1 MDPWFSSMHAAKQM
15 QEAGKSYS
23 HGGVHAHVHAL
34 PKPGPGLGLA
44 RKIWASAVSAL
55 GPALD

>member
-1 MDPWFSSMHAAKQM
+1 MHAAKQM

-23 HGGVHAHVHAL
+23 HGGVYAHVHAHVHAL